1 MFDLE
6 YKNIFDS
13 EINAKD
19 ILKIYKV
26 YLFIEEKKIELEE
39 YYSFLKYAS
48 YYFLYFYSLS
58 VERGICDI
66 EDGISVKKTYNEALE
81 TIRSYVEIERKKQG
95 GRFLQVYLLSLY
107 G

>member
-26 YLFIEEKKIELEE
+26 YLFIEEKK
-39 YYSFLKYAS
+39 
-48 YYFLYFYSLS
+48 
-58 VERGICDI
+58 D
-66 EDGISVKKTYNEALE
+66 
-81 TIRSYVEIERKKQG
+81 
-95 GRFLQVYLLSLY
+95 
-107 G
+107 